1 MTPISFAEIIQ
12 IFSWILTL
20 IVISVGLYILVIE
33 IRNPIKRVIGVLL
46 VVLAV
51 NTILIVEIQS
61 VTPLLSAYPVN
72 IGLVVTRPLVIGL
85 LFLLIVLISQQRW
98 FSPKSGGIEKQKL
111 LISTF
116 FDPKRNWL
124 LYSIVCLP
132 IILAIID
139 LMSGSHIFITEV
151 KSSANLDGFLQE
163 SDITRGP
170 ASQIIDLLFYGLFYF
185 ASLSIL
191 VVDAL
196 KKETHFYSEK
206 RTVTWFLFF
215 VFLLVGG
222 INLFLHLLPYPAIFL
237 FLCNGILTITILI
250 INMLPIS
257 HSIRAPGGS
266 IRMRLVASVMMVAIP
281 VLLIMFFL
289 ISFFLYSSGELFF
302 QGPVITG
309 ETGTIYW
316 QRFLIGMGTGALL
329 ILLVFISFIFQ
340 RMLAPLITVTQAADR
355 ILSGETILP
364 IQVKS
369 NDEFYMLAGAF
380 NHLLEKIHDL
390 TDSRDLSIHE
400 RTSVLERRS
409 KSLYAVSQIVREAGG
424 IRDIQHLYNEIPK
437 LISKYLEKYDIDLYI
452 LDDIGEYAILQS
464 TNNEAGQQL
473 LAKRY
478 KAVVGHTDNV
488 GYVASVGKPRI
499 VQNPDQNAGEGI
511 HPNSSQSRSEI
522 TLPMNISGKVI
533 GVIDVHSNLAA
544 VFANDDLET
553 FKILADQI
561 ALAIDNAWK
570 LSQFQESV
578 REFHETNNRKTLH
591 NWRHGSG
598 QRKFAYRYNRVSVDA
613 FEDSYPVQTP
623 SNAAQGYQMEV
634 PITLD
639 GQTLGSLILRREAD
653 QPEWT
658 QDDLSLAVDA
668 VNQVIPALEHARII
682 DEIEQHAELVRLVDK
697 ILNQIQKSLDQ
708 SSVMRN
714 TVREL
719 SQEVNATRIRYRLA
733 KCTMKS
739 SEESL
744 TDTTMESA
752 DEPLQEDDIHD

>member
-1 MTPISFAEIIQ
+1 VTPLSFVEFIQ
-12 IFSWILTL
+12 IIAWILAL

-33 IRNPIKRVIGVLL
+33 IRNPIKRVIGILL

-61 VTPLLSAYPVN
+61 DTSLLSAYPVYT
-72 IGLVVTRPLVIGL
+72 GLAVTRPLIIGM
-85 LFLLIVLISQQRW
+85 LFLLTVLISQQRW
-98 FSPKSGGIEKQKL
+98 FSPKSGGIEKQKS
-111 LISTF
+111 LISAL

-139 LMSGSHIFITEV
+139 LMSGSHIFITEI
-151 KSSANLDGFLQE
+151 KSTTNFGGFLYE
-163 SDITRGP
+163 SEIARGP

-206 RTVTWFLFF
+206 RTVTWLLFV

-222 INLFLHLLPYPAIFL
+222 VNLFLQLLPYPAIFL
-237 FLCNGILTITILI
+237 LICNGILTITILV

-266 IRMRLVASVMMVAIP
+266 IRMRLVASVMMVAAP

-289 ISFFLYSSGELFF
+289 ISLFLYSAGELFF
-302 QGPVITG
+302 QGPVVTG
-309 ETGTIYW
+309 ETGTFYW
-316 QRFLIGMGTGALL
+316 QRFLIGMVTGALL

-340 RMLAPLITVTQAADR
+340 RMLTPLITVTQVAKR
-355 ILSGETILP
+355 ILGVETLNP
-364 IQVKS
+364 LQVNS
-369 NDEFYMLAGAF
+369 NDEFNMLAGAI
-380 NHLLEKIHDL
+380 NHLLVKIREV
-390 TDSRDLSIHE
+390 TDSRDFSIHE
-400 RTSVLERRS
+400 RTSALERRS

-424 IRDIQHLYNEIPK
+424 IRDIQRLYNEIPK
-437 LISKYLEKYDIDLYI
+437 MISKYIEKYDIDLYI

-464 TNNEAGQQL
+464 TNNEAGLQL
-473 LAKRY
+473 LANSY

-499 VQNPDQNAGEGI
+499 VQNPDQNEGGWI
-511 HPNSSQSRSEI
+511 SPNSSQSRSEI

-544 VFANDDLET
+544 AFANEDLEI
-553 FKILADQI
+553 FQILADQI
-561 ALAIDNAWK
+561 ALAIDNARK
-570 LSQFQESV
+570 LSQLQESA
-578 REFHETNNRKTLH
+578 REFQETNNRKTLH
-591 NWRHGSG
+591 NWRQRSG
-598 QRKFAYRYNRVSVDA
+598 QRKLAYRYNRVSVDA

-623 SNAAQGYQMEV
+623 SNAAQGYQLEV

-653 QPEWT
+653 QPKWT
-658 QDDLSLAVDA
+658 EEDLSLAVDA
-668 VNQVIPALEHARII
+668 VNQVIPALERARMIE
-682 DEIEQHAELVRLVDK
+682 EIEQHASLERLVNK
-697 ILNQIQKSLDQ
+697 FSNQIQKTLDQ

-714 TVREL
+714 TVQEL
-719 SQEVNATRIRYRLA
+719 SQVVDATRIRFRLA
-733 KCTMKS
+733 KPTKES
-739 SEESL
+739 SEESFP
-744 TDTTMESA
+744 DSPIESD
-752 DEPLQEDDIHD
+752 DEPLQEDDTDG